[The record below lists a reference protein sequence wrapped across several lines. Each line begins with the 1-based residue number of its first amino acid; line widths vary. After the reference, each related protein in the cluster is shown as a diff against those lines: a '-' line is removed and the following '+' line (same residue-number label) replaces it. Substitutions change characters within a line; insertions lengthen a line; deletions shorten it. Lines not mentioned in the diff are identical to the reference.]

1 MKAKFTLA
9 ALCLLFAG
17 AANAEL
23 IKTDYKTTGD
33 ELATL
38 DTETGIEWLDISETA
53 GYNLNEISAL
63 IAEGGELEG
72 WRMPTQTEVT
82 NLFMMLFDG
91 NISSG
96 ENNSSSYASQ
106 IANLHDFFGYTSYK
120 ETANYDR
127 AYGLYRR
134 DDNGEIRMA
143 GTRGSSIVF
152 INYDHAVYSDTYTN
166 AVYGT
171 WLVSDGGTTMSSI
184 NNPAL
189 NANNP
194 ASPYRVPVEGIGLFG
209 LAGLL
214 LRRKSR

>member
-96 ENNSSSYASQ
+96 ENNRKP
-106 IANLHDFFGYTSYK
+106 N
-120 ETANYDR
+120 
-127 AYGLYRR
+127 
-134 DDNGEIRMA
+134 
-143 GTRGSSIVF
+143 
-152 INYDHAVYSDTYTN
+152 
-166 AVYGT
+166 
-171 WLVSDGGTTMSSI
+171 
-184 NNPAL
+184 
-189 NANNP
+189 
-194 ASPYRVPVEGIGLFG
+194 
-209 LAGLL
+209 
-214 LRRKSR
+214 RKSARLLWLYFIQRNGKLRPGLRSLPS